1 MSVYLAIDL
10 GAGSGRVMAISHDA
24 TSLSLEL
31 IHRFESPAV
40 EENGHLSWD
49 LDLILS
55 EIQIGLGLAGQT
67 YGTIQSIGVDSWGVD
82 YAWFNKQGA
91 LLSQPHCYRD
101 PRTEG
106 LVEDVCALLGRDV
119 IFEETGI
126 QFMPINTLYQLRADG
141 ELPEE
146 AARFLMI
153 ADVINYW
160 LTGRMVC
167 ERTNASTSQ
176 LYNPRTRS
184 WSEKLASGLKLPT
197 SVLPPLIDPGQTV
210 GLVKN
215 SEVPVIAVGS
225 HDTASAVAGVPATS
239 ESFAYLS
246 CGTWAL
252 LGTEISEPMIADA
265 VLNHNFTNET
275 GVADTFRLL
284 KNINGLWIVQ
294 ECRRVWQESDGQEIS
309 FDELAALTEAA
320 PSFQAFIDPDDPS
333 FANRGDHP
341 KAIQVFCEQSAQSIP
356 TSRGDILR
364 VALESLALK
373 VATTL
378 DQLETLLLKRLDVL
392 HVIGGGVNDRL
403 LMQSI
408 ANAIERRVIAGP
420 TEATALGNAL
430 VQMIAS
436 GAIDSLASGRA
447 LLAKAI
453 PTTIYEPNAY
463 WESARQRF
471 QRMLESEHS

>member
-1 MSVYLAIDL
+1 
-10 GAGSGRVMAISHDA
+10 
-24 TSLSLEL
+24 
-31 IHRFESPAV
+31 
-40 EENGHLSWD
+40 
-49 LDLILS
+49 
-55 EIQIGLGLAGQT
+55 
-67 YGTIQSIGVDSWGVD
+67 
-82 YAWFNKQGA
+82 
-91 LLSQPHCYRD
+91 
-101 PRTEG
+101 
-106 LVEDVCALLGRDV
+106 
-119 IFEETGI
+119 
-126 QFMPINTLYQLRADG
+126 FMPINTLYQLRADG

-215 SEVPVIAVGS
+215 SEVPVIA
-225 HDTASAVAGVPATS
+225 
-239 ESFAYLS
+239 
-246 CGTWAL
+246 
-252 LGTEISEPMIADA
+252 EISEPMIADA

>member
-1 MSVYLAIDL
+1 
-10 GAGSGRVMAISHDA
+10 
-24 TSLSLEL
+24 
-31 IHRFESPAV
+31 
-40 EENGHLSWD
+40 
-49 LDLILS
+49 
-55 EIQIGLGLAGQT
+55 
-67 YGTIQSIGVDSWGVD
+67 
-82 YAWFNKQGA
+82 
-91 LLSQPHCYRD
+91 
-101 PRTEG
+101 
-106 LVEDVCALLGRDV
+106 
-119 IFEETGI
+119 
-126 QFMPINTLYQLRADG
+126 
-141 ELPEE
+141 
-146 AARFLMI
+146 
-153 ADVINYW
+153 
-160 LTGRMVC
+160 
-167 ERTNASTSQ
+167 
-176 LYNPRTRS
+176 
-184 WSEKLASGLKLPT
+184 
-197 SVLPPLIDPGQTV
+197 
-210 GLVKN
+210 
-215 SEVPVIAVGS
+215 
-225 HDTASAVAGVPATS
+225 
-239 ESFAYLS
+239 
-246 CGTWAL
+246 
-252 LGTEISEPMIADA
+252 MIADA